1 MHLRKKNWPA
11 AAVFALGTIAV
22 ANSGRGPVR
31 GGLPSCQSDASL
43 TPVRPDGGGAIESLV
58 RLVPGPTYAFRP
70 GECAAAADPTRYELF
85 PETFAVLHALVLGVG
100 IAVAGLVWATD
111 WNIAGV
117 VRRSVGLQGALVA
130 GGIAIVFDTTARVRV
145 ECFGEC
151 VPLGRSLSA
160 ALADAHWAVFVP
172 ALLVGLARVARRGVR
187 RYRAHVREGDGA
199 TE

>member
-1 MHLRKKNWPA
+1 MHLRKYWPA

-70 GECAAAADPTRYELF
+70 GECVVAADPTHYELF

-117 VRRSVGLQGALVA
+117 VRRSLGLRGALVA
-130 GGIAIVFDTTARVRV
+130 GGIAIPFDATAGLLVD
-145 ECFGEC
+145 C
-151 VPLGRSLSA
+151 VGCVHLGMIFSG
-160 ALADAHWAVFVP
+160 ALADALWAVFVP
-172 ALLVGLARVARRGVR
+172 TLLIGLARVARRRVR